1 MTFQT
6 TWQIAMALI
15 DAQGRDGAPDLPVLQ
30 AKALD
35 KDWEDKL
42 NGTWKRLTRG
52 IKPRR
57 QGV

>member
-1 MTFQT
+1 
-6 TWQIAMALI
+6 MALI